1 MVENVEN
8 NSPGIFTKILN
19 FFEDALK
26 INITKSKVDSEIYEN
41 FEEMC
46 FNKGYIYK

>member
-1 MVENVEN
+1 MVENVEIN
-8 NSPGIFTKILN
+8 NTGIFTKILN

-26 INITKSKVDSEIYEN
+26 INITKSRVENEIHES

-46 FNKGYIYK
+46 FNKG